1 MMNPEPERGERMGAR
16 MKTLGEIHSRLEKL
30 KQKRIK
36 LDALG
41 WDDIGQEVVGA
52 ATVAVITYT
61 ISTDQYILKYLNETV
76 LVGTFAVAGAITIN
90 MVG

>member
-1 MMNPEPERGERMGAR
+1 MMSESNTEGMMNPEPERGERMGVR

-30 KQKRIK
+30 KQKRKK

-52 ATVAVITYT
+52 ATVAVITYF
-61 ISTDQYILKYLNETV
+61 SLLKASP
-76 LVGTFAVAGAITIN
+76 FRAG
-90 MVG
+90 MK